1 MIDLFSTNITKES
14 LIRGRFPITLTLECT
29 RKTDGT
35 HFHNYTQMWYML
47 SGTMEHTIDGVRHKQ
62 TPGSLTVVPPY
73 TKHNIDTAKSDDT
86 PVYVS
91 ISFTDSFLT
100 DSGYRYFSFT
110 NSRVRFEEREIP
122 EFSELSGSKREI
134 GDMLARRMHAEF
146 SKHYDMDYNILRE
159 LLVEFIKL
167 FCITESN
174 SVDITLSRE
183 RANAIAKAVSYISQ
197 HCTEKITIDMLCK
210 ISAMSRRVF
219 TKSFKIVTGLTV
231 VEFITSLRLDL
242 ARNYILFSQKS
253 GSEIAELCGFCDK
266 AHLSRVFSSKHKMSP
281 TEFKKRNLPN
291 AIIMDREQAQRWDW
305 LKEKHT
311 KQ

>member
-1 MIDLFSTNITKES
+1 MINLISTNITKES

-47 SGTMEHTIDGVRHKQ
+47 SGTMKHTIGGATYNQ
-62 TPGSLTVVPPY
+62 SPGSLTVVSPY
-73 TKHNIDTAKSDDT
+73 TRHNIDTAESDDT

-91 ISFTDSFLT
+91 ISFTDNFLT

-122 EFSELSGSKREI
+122 EFSQLSGSKREI

-146 SKHYDMDYNILRE
+146 SKHYDMNYDILRE

-167 FCITESN
+167 FCITEVN
-174 SVDITLSRE
+174 TVDITLPRE
-183 RANAIAKAVSYISQ
+183 RANAVAKAVAYISQ
-197 HCTEKITIDMLCK
+197 HCTEKITIDTLCK

-219 TKSFKIVTGLTV
+219 TTSFKIVTGLTV

-242 ARNYILFSQKS
+242 ARYYILFTEKS

-266 AHLSRVFSSKHKMSP
+266 AHLSRVFSSNYKMSP
-281 TEFKKRNLPN
+281 TEFKRRNLSE
-291 AIIMDREQAQRWDW
+291 AIMLDREQAQRWGW
-305 LKEKHT
+305 TTEK
-311 KQ
+311 QI